1 MFVAM
6 PAAKPLSKTA
16 ASVVVTIAVAAMAV
30 ITAAAV
36 TQAPVA
42 EAAMV

>member
-16 ASVVVTIAVAAMAV
+16 ASVVVTVAAAAMAV
-30 ITAAAV
+30 ITTAAV
-36 TQAPVA
+36 TQALMA